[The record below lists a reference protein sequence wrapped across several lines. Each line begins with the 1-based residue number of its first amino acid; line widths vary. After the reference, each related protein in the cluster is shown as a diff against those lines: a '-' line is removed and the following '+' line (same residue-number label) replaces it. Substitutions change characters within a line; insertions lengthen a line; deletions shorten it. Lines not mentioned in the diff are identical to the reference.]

1 MEKESFDQLLMQVI
15 LMYQSAAMQLMEKVK
30 NPVTDKLERDLEQA
44 KMFIDIL
51 DMMKNKMKG
60 NLTDAEE
67 NFFTGILHDLHL
79 NYVDEVSKGNKVVE
93 KVESNKS

>member
-15 LMYQSAAMQLMEKVK
+15 LMYQSASLQFMGKVK

-67 NFFTGILHDLHL
+67 NFLTGILHDLHL
-79 NYVDEVSKGNKVVE
+79 NYVDEVSKGDKVEE
-93 KVESNKS
+93 KVESSKS